1 VRDYDPDWPVRF
13 QQECRRLR
21 FVVGPALKIEHMG
34 STSVSGLSA
43 KPIIDILVGLPN
55 LLRAKSTFVRPFA
68 QLGYTYIPEYE
79 AWLPGELFFRKRM
92 PGPWTHHLHIMEQC
106 NPRWRDF
113 LLFRDYLRLH
123 PEIAAAYG
131 SQRNRSRMN
140 LARTSRAFAKQNIG
154 CEGDNRQGAISIR
167 EVLFALPQ
175 RRDMPCGAAKMSA
188 SGPQAGMPTS
198 SSLLEPHS
206 ARHGWSSLPS
216 GAWQGPSKELP
227 ASLLQIGRQFYF
239 LSQNE
244 DFGIF
249 LLDLWAGAKCF
260 KLLGGQFQYRGN
272 MRTLDV
278 VHGNQIRCWKNG
290 TPRYSEL
297 RCGVAG
303 NKQPALL
310 SFFLQRVTALI
321 R

>member
-1 VRDYDPDWPVRF
+1 MRDYDPDWPVRF

-21 FVVGPALKIEHMG
+21 FMIGPALKIEHMG
-34 STSVSGLSA
+34 STSVSSLSA

-68 QLGYTYIPEYE
+68 QLRYTYIPEYE

-140 LARTSRAFAKQNIG
+140 LTRTSRAFAKQNIG

-167 EVLFALPQ
+167 EVLFCAATATRYAV
-175 RRDMPCGAAKMSA
+175 RRC
-188 SGPQAGMPTS
+188 
-198 SSLLEPHS
+198 
-206 ARHGWSSLPS
+206 
-216 GAWQGPSKELP
+216 
-227 ASLLQIGRQFYF
+227 
-239 LSQNE
+239 
-244 DFGIF
+244 
-249 LLDLWAGAKCF
+249 
-260 KLLGGQFQYRGN
+260 
-272 MRTLDV
+272 
-278 VHGNQIRCWKNG
+278 
-290 TPRYSEL
+290 
-297 RCGVAG
+297 
-303 NKQPALL
+303 
-310 SFFLQRVTALI
+310 
-321 R
+321 